1 MQQAH
6 KLEPFLMSSVSRC
19 VLGHPEGKI
28 GKVKS
33 TDDEVR
39 EGVKFCNDNKYR
51 GDIGKVKVKSP
62 DDEVKI
68 ETFRKEYEGRDES
81 EKVKS
86 IGFKSSAICDSRNQ
100 SIKVKYELITLVLNV
115 R

>member
-1 MQQAH
+1 M
-6 KLEPFLMSSVSRC
+6 
-19 VLGHPEGKI
+19 
-28 GKVKS
+28 
-33 TDDEVR
+33 
-39 EGVKFCNDNKYR
+39 
-51 GDIGKVKVKSP
+51 KSP

-100 SIKVKYELITLVLNV
+100 SIKVK
-115 R
+115 

>member
-6 KLEPFLMSSVSRC
+6 KLEPFHMRSVSRC
-19 VLGHPEGKI
+19 VLGHPEGEI
-28 GKVKS
+28 EKS
-33 TDDEVR
+33 E
-39 EGVKFCNDNKYR
+39 KFCDDNKYR
-51 GDIGKVKVKSP
+51 GDIEEVKVKSP

-68 ETFRKEYEGRDES
+68 ETFRNEYEGRDES

-100 SIKVKYELITLVLNV
+100 SIKVK
-115 R
+115 